1 MSKLNKILV
10 FILFAIAAAF
20 SIKGLREPDIW
31 WQIRTGE
38 WIIEHGRVPDTDV
51 FSFSKY
57 GEPWINI
64 KWGFEVLA
72 ALTAKYCGPESIFI
86 LQIFISICFIYLF
99 IKISQL
105 LEIKDFNIV
114 FLTSICILLGIEYR
128 MIGRPEMF
136 SHFLALTYLYLF
148 LKWYKTQSNWIWLI
162 LPLQVFWTNMHEAY
176 GMGWVIVAIFISG
189 FWIDSFI
196 HKRYKP
202 LKISILLPLTIL
214 VSVINPR
221 HVLLLIRPFDIFKQV
236 QDNKYTTEL
245 VNILDLEF
253 WQKEAYLFLI
263 ILSAIFV
270 FIYRQFKKDKLNF
283 YKSQLPSGYFIGL
296 VAFSILSFT
305 AYRNIIFSMLWFFPI
320 LVLFFNKIEF
330 KSRINSKTLI
340 ISGLVLYVL
349 IVTNSYYSFVGSRD
363 RFGLQVLPTHNPIGA
378 AEFIERK
385 GLKSQKGMS
394 DYLTSSYLLWHLKPN
409 FKTYIDLRDLDV
421 FDNDFF
427 DSYLNSMNFP
437 DSFLSLDK
445 IHNFRYVVLYRKSDP
460 ILHAYLY
467 RDSIYACTYV
477 DAVAAV
483 YEKTDDFSRDDIFN
497 GFYLKKPGL
506 TSNLVNFIFNP
517 FFKPGYYTDLDVNL
531 YAAEYYF
538 SVGKLELAQ
547 TRLNKYLLENPNDNS
562 AIELRNNFIQVSRTI
577 K

>member
-296 VAFSILSFT
+296 VAFSILSFK
-305 AYRNIIFSMLWFFPI
+305 AYRNIIFLWEVEI
-320 LVLFFNKIEF
+320 DLVF
-330 KSRINSKTLI
+330 
-340 ISGLVLYVL
+340 
-349 IVTNSYYSFVGSRD
+349 
-363 RFGLQVLPTHNPIGA
+363 RF
-378 AEFIERK
+378 
-385 GLKSQKGMS
+385 
-394 DYLTSSYLLWHLKPN
+394 YLL
-409 FKTYIDLRDLDV
+409 TIQ
-421 FDNDFF
+421 
-427 DSYLNSMNFP
+427 
-437 DSFLSLDK
+437 
-445 IHNFRYVVLYRKSDP
+445 
-460 ILHAYLY
+460 
-467 RDSIYACTYV
+467 
-477 DAVAAV
+477 
-483 YEKTDDFSRDDIFN
+483 
-497 GFYLKKPGL
+497 
-506 TSNLVNFIFNP
+506 
-517 FFKPGYYTDLDVNL
+517 
-531 YAAEYYF
+531 
-538 SVGKLELAQ
+538 LELQ
-547 TRLNKYLLENPNDNS
+547 SLLKEKD
-562 AIELRNNFIQVSRTI
+562 
-577 K
+577 